1 MGAGGILE
9 TADETLMSTGIR
21 REIENVIPAKAEIQN
36 AGRGLDSHLR
46 GNDRR
51 LGVFS
56 GSGILWITLLYSILA
71 TAFLSGCA
79 SVPKVIVLHDP
90 LSAEEHLSLG
100 LGYELNGEYNEAIGA
115 YDKAARKSEGDYR
128 PLYFMANAY
137 YKKGEYDLAES
148 YYRRALGVSPGNGDI
163 YNNLAWTYMAAEQ
176 LDEARA
182 EIEKAL
188 GIRRDPYY
196 LDTLANIYGRMG
208 NYEEAVNVL
217 EEAIGITESEQVD
230 LLFSEYRL
238 LGDLYEMMGKE
249 DLAAESREKAEAY
262 RRKHP

>member
-1 MGAGGILE
+1 MGEGGIL
-9 TADETLMSTGIR
+9 
-21 REIENVIPAKAEIQN
+21 
-36 AGRGLDSHLR
+36 DSANKGAL
-46 GNDRR
+46 
-51 LGVFS
+51 
-56 GSGILWITLLYSILA
+56 SGILRMTVFSVFFVTL
-71 TAFLSGCA
+71 FLSACA
-79 SVPKVIVLHDP
+79 PLPKVIVLHDP

-100 LGYELNGEYNEAIGA
+100 LSYEINGEYDEAIGE
-115 YDKAARKSEGDYR
+115 YDKAISKAVEDYR

-148 YYRRALGVSPGNGDI
+148 YYRKALGVSPGNGDI

-176 LDEARA
+176 LDEARG

-208 NYEEAVNVL
+208 RYEEAVTVIQ
-217 EEAIGITESEQVD
+217 EAIGITGPEQVD

-238 LGDLYEMMGKE
+238 LGDLYELMGKE